1 MLFLMMYFNSSGCSR
16 PIYGTATCFSP
27 KKRVLLGLTSECP
40 LTPVQLFEIHLLRY
54 VSKKFFFPKNF
65 SKIFEKLL
73 ENFSIYSS
81 NFVIFHY
88 SSTNDCSEKN
98 ILEIIT
104 KITKTL
110 FAVPY
115 MGRLHPEG

>member
-1 MLFLMMYFNSSGCSR
+1 M
-16 PIYGTATCFSP
+16 P
-27 KKRVLLGLTSECP
+27 P

-54 VSKKFFFPKNF
+54 V

-88 SSTNDCSEKN
+88 SSKNDCSEKN

-115 MGRLHPEG
+115 MGRLHPNG